1 MELRVIKK
9 IVMLYWVISTNSVYC
24 ESWDVM
30 ERTITGDFHEK
41 KVVTKTILQ
50 FAQKISII
58 KKTIAHKVY
67 KMLLIA
73 TLIPDFGSI
82 GEI

>member
-1 MELRVIKK
+1 
-9 IVMLYWVISTNSVYC
+9 
-24 ESWDVM
+24 M

-50 FAQKISII
+50 FAQKIDII

-73 TLIPDFGSI
+73 TLIPDCGLI
-82 GEI
+82 GESISGNSEKSRRRQESWEKEQQEY

>member
-1 MELRVIKK
+1 MKDVEKDQAL
-9 IVMLYWVISTNSVYC
+9 IS
-24 ESWDVM
+24 
-30 ERTITGDFHEK
+30 DFHEK
-41 KVVTKTILQ
+41 PYNIKVILQ
-50 FAQKISII
+50 FAQKIDII

>member
-1 MELRVIKK
+1 MKDDEKNQ
-9 IVMLYWVISTNSVYC
+9 VMIS
-24 ESWDVM
+24 
-30 ERTITGDFHEK
+30 DFHEK
-41 KVVTKTILQ
+41 IDNMKVILQ
-50 FAQKISII
+50 FAQKIDII

-82 GEI
+82 GKI

>member
-1 MELRVIKK
+1 MKDDEKNQ
-9 IVMLYWVISTNSVYC
+9 VMIS
-24 ESWDVM
+24 
-30 ERTITGDFHEK
+30 DFHEK
-41 KVVTKTILQ
+41 MDNMKVILQ
-50 FAQKISII
+50 FAQKIDII

-73 TLIPDFGSI
+73 TLIPDVGSI

>member
-1 MELRVIKK
+1 MFAMGL
-9 IVMLYWVISTNSVYC
+9 
-24 ESWDVM
+24 

-82 GEI
+82 GKI

>member
-1 MELRVIKK
+1 M
-9 IVMLYWVISTNSVYC
+9 ISN
-24 ESWDVM
+24 
-30 ERTITGDFHEK
+30 FHEK
-41 KVVTKTILQ
+41 MDNMKVVLQ
-50 FAQKISII
+50 FAQKIDII

-73 TLIPDFGSI
+73 TLLPDFGSI

>member
-1 MELRVIKK
+1 
-9 IVMLYWVISTNSVYC
+9 
-24 ESWDVM
+24 M

-67 KMLLIA
+67 KTTAYSNID
-73 TLIPDFGSI
+73 TRFWI
-82 GEI
+82 GWEKYKQ

>member
-1 MELRVIKK
+1 MTFNMKDDEKNQ
-9 IVMLYWVISTNSVYC
+9 VMIS
-24 ESWDVM
+24 
-30 ERTITGDFHEK
+30 DFHEK
-41 KVVTKTILQ
+41 MDNMKVILQ
-50 FAQKISII
+50 FAQKIDII

-82 GEI
+82 GKI

>member
-1 MELRVIKK
+1 M
-9 IVMLYWVISTNSVYC
+9 ISN
-24 ESWDVM
+24 
-30 ERTITGDFHEK
+30 IHEK
-41 KVVTKTILQ
+41 MDNMKVVLQ

-73 TLIPDFGSI
+73 TLIPDCGSI

>member
-1 MELRVIKK
+1 MKNVGKDQAL
-9 IVMLYWVISTNSVYC
+9 IS
-24 ESWDVM
+24 
-30 ERTITGDFHEK
+30 DFHEK
-41 KVVTKTILQ
+41 PYSIKVILQ
-50 FAQKISII
+50 FAQKIDII

-73 TLIPDFGSI
+73 TLIPDCGSI

>member
-9 IVMLYWVISTNSVYC
+9 IAMLYWEIS
-24 ESWDVM
+24 
-30 ERTITGDFHEK
+30 DFHEK
-41 KVVTKTILQ
+41 RVVMKTILQ

-67 KMLLIA
+67 KITA
-73 TLIPDFGSI
+73 YSNADSRFWG
-82 GEI
+82 G

>member
-1 MELRVIKK
+1 MKDDEKNQ
-9 IVMLYWVISTNSVYC
+9 VMIS
-24 ESWDVM
+24 
-30 ERTITGDFHEK
+30 DFHEK
-41 KVVTKTILQ
+41 MDNMKVILQ
-50 FAQKISII
+50 FAQKIDII

-82 GEI
+82 GKI

>member
-1 MELRVIKK
+1 MKDDEKNQ
-9 IVMLYWVISTNSVYC
+9 VMIS
-24 ESWDVM
+24 
-30 ERTITGDFHEK
+30 DFHEK
-41 KVVTKTILQ
+41 MDNMKVVLQ
-50 FAQKISII
+50 FAQKIDII

-82 GEI
+82 GKI